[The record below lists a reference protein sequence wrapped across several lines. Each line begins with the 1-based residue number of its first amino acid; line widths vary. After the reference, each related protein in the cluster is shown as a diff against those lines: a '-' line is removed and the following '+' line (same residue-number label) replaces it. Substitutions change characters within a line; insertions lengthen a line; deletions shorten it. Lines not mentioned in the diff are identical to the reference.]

1 MKKRG
6 RKFWCFDRGLIAILG
21 DLGEE

>member
-6 RKFWCFDRGLIAILG
+6 RKFWCFGRGLIAILG